1 MGMRAETA
9 APAQGSPSGT
19 TSHPR
24 QWSRGVSSAFPR
36 HWDIRAVAGA
46 WVWAQRGTGAE
57 GTQNACHGTLVLL
70 STLESKRFCDQT
82 PLGSIEFLPHVVSSC
97 KQLAQRL
104 R

>member
-1 MGMRAETA
+1 MRAERPPRPKEVP
-9 APAQGSPSGT
+9 PAT
-19 TSHPR
+19 TSSPR

-36 HWDIRAVAGA
+36 HWDIQAVTGA

-57 GTQNACHGTLVLL
+57 GTQNACHGTLVPL

-82 PLGSIEFLPHVVSSC
+82 PLGSTEFLPHVVSLC